1 MFSFVMVMVPAS
13 ASLSVMATQNGRK
26 MLVVEPLGI
35 RLWGQPALEL
45 ARLHKAGQDA
55 VLMGYLRPIATQN
68 GQTFPAI
75 TITSVRPANQ
85 PAVADEL
92 DEILGQTERPQIKA
106 NGRPKKTLAKA
117 LSE

>member
-1 MFSFVMVMVPAS
+1 MVMVPAS

-35 RLWGQPALEL
+35 RLWGQAAIDL
-45 ARLHKAGQDA
+45 ARLHKAGQGA
-55 VLMGYLRPIATQN
+55 VLTGYLRPIATQN

-75 TITSVRPANQ
+75 TVTSVRPANQ
-85 PAVADEL
+85 PTTTVDEL
-92 DEILGQTERPQIKA
+92 DEILGQTERPQIKT
-106 NGRPKKTLAKA
+106 NGRPKKTLAEA